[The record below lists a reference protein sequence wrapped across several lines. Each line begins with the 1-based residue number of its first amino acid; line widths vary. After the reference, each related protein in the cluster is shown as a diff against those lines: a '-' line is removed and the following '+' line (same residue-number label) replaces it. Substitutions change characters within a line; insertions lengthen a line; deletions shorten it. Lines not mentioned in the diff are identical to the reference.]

1 MNIQVEANHQ
11 QTIGAAPLAM
21 TRVKICG
28 ISNVE
33 DALAAIDAGAWAL
46 GFNFYRGS
54 ARYLTPHRAR
64 RIIEQLPS
72 SVLSVGVFVN
82 QESPTSVAQ
91 MIDESGIGAAQ
102 LHGDESHAFCHALG
116 QYKIIKAL
124 RVGRGFMTE
133 QAAEYL
139 TDYILLDAF
148 CEQARGGTGKT
159 FDWAVARRVR
169 DCVPKLILA
178 GGLTVENVEAAIK
191 AVDPY
196 AVDVCSGVELAP
208 GRKEHHLMRAFVNAA
223 QRKWLESEAAATQ

>member
-1 MNIQVEANHQ
+1 MNIQAEANRQ
-11 QTIGAAPLAM
+11 QRIGAAQRVM

-28 ISNVE
+28 ITNVE

-54 ARYLTPHRAR
+54 ARYLTPHSAR

-82 QESPTSVAQ
+82 QGSPTSVAQ
-91 MIDESGIGAAQ
+91 AIDESGVGAAQ
-102 LHGDESHAFCHALG
+102 LHGDESPAFCRALG

-124 RVGRGFMTE
+124 RVNRGFTTE
-133 QAAEYL
+133 QAAEYQ
-139 TDYILLDAF
+139 TDAMLLDAF

-159 FDWAVARRVR
+159 FDWTVARRVR

-178 GGLTVENVEAAIK
+178 GGLTVENVEAAVK
-191 AVDPY
+191 AVEPY
-196 AVDVCSGVELAP
+196 AVDVCSGVESAP
-208 GRKEHHLMRAFVNAA
+208 GRKESHLMRAFVNAA
-223 QRKWLESEAAATQ
+223 QRTMA